1 MKRKKMSFRKKII
14 TLFIICFGLSKTVR
28 TQQCFWL
35 FCLLFPH
42 CHSFHFGSTKWIN
55 NNKTKEE
62 SIKDTH
68 QQTNKQTQNLWLY
81 LFHLATVQKVFKSI
95 LCVTNKQTTLH
106 SPVMLRQG
114 TIIDC
119 KTEYRTYGMYTK
131 EYYITRKKWIKE
143 EAEAKANKQMIMM
156 ISIVKPYI
164 HSFNETKKRNETFA
178 FFTSQIFFRLYI
190 PVGWLIGRSVGRS
203 LGWCFKAQ

>member
-1 MKRKKMSFRKKII
+1 MTSTNNNNNEMISLPDRIDNTIEWTGKKEKNKKGCKMKWKEENVIPKKNNNVIYHLFRDI
-14 TLFIICFGLSKTVR
+14 KTVR

-95 LCVTNKQTTLH
+95 LCVTNKQT
-106 SPVMLRQG
+106 
-114 TIIDC
+114 
-119 KTEYRTYGMYTK
+119 
-131 EYYITRKKWIKE
+131 
-143 EAEAKANKQMIMM
+143 NKQP
-156 ISIVKPYI
+156 SILLLCYDK
-164 HSFNETKKRNETFA
+164 ER
-178 FFTSQIFFRLYI
+178 
-190 PVGWLIGRSVGRS
+190 
-203 LGWCFKAQ
+203 

>member
-1 MKRKKMSFRKKII
+1 MKKKKMSEKIKII

-42 CHSFHFGSTKWIN
+42 CHSFHFILVQLSGSTTTT
-55 NNKTKEE
+55 TKRKKKVLK
-62 SIKDTH
+62 IHTK
-68 QQTNKQTQNLWLY
+68 QTNKQNKIFGYIYFIWLRY
-81 LFHLATVQKVFKSI
+81 KKKNSNRF

-119 KTEYRTYGMYTK
+119 TTEYRTYGMYTK
-131 EYYITRKKWIKE
+131 EYYITRKK
-143 EAEAKANKQMIMM
+143 
-156 ISIVKPYI
+156 
-164 HSFNETKKRNETFA
+164 NE
-178 FFTSQIFFRLYI
+178 
-190 PVGWLIGRSVGRS
+190 
-203 LGWCFKAQ
+203 